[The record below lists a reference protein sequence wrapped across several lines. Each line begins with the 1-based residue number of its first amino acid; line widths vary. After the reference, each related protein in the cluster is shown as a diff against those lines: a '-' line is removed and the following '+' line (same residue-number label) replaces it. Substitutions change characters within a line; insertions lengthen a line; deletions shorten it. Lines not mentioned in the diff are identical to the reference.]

1 MLIWHHVKKSL
12 EVSILN
18 DMFSGCYDHPLYTDM
33 TYRQT
38 YPNGGSPLILDSLI
52 LMLMV

>member
-1 MLIWHHVKKSL
+1 MASCEKKITL
-12 EVSILN
+12 KVSILN
-18 DMFSGCYDHPLYTDM
+18 DMFSGCYNHPLYTDM

-38 YPNGGSPLILDSLI
+38 YPNAGSPLVLDSSI